1 MRKREGKSEKR
12 EQKKGSKE
20 ARKQESK
27 KFNYRIEGSNYFSLP
42 WVTAAVIAFVFLKMK
57 CHTLSHS
64 AVINESGAHIHPE

>member
-1 MRKREGKSEKR
+1 MKEREQKSKRKQERKRER
-12 EQKKGSKE
+12 KKE
-20 ARKQESK
+20 RK
-27 KFNYRIEGSNYFSLP
+27 KFNYRIEGLNYFSLP